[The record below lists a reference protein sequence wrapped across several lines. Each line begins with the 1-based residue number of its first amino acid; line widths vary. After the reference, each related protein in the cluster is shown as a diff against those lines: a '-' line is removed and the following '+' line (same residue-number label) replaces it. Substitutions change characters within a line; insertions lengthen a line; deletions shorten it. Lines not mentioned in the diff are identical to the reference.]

1 MYSRFVSAVLLMML
15 GACSSG
21 GSGDASPE
29 SANLSLAQYEAF
41 EGFLDIYWDN
51 DGGRLLLKVDEL
63 DEPLLYQSSMA
74 RGVGSND
81 LGLDRGQLGGGKIVR
96 FVRNGPKVL
105 LIEDNL
111 AYRAISD
118 DADERNAVEESFARS
133 VIWGFEVIEEGVD
146 GLLLDG
152 TEFFTRDAVD
162 ITGRLERAGEGSYSV
177 DASRSAIYL
186 PRTKAFPK
194 NTETEAIV
202 TYAGKPT
209 GPYLPTVVPDP
220 TAVTVHLHHSFIELP
235 DDDYEPLPYHPRAG
249 VIGFSY
255 EGTAFADYAT
265 PIGDDLNIRFGRR
278 HRLNKVN
285 PDAEVSE
292 AV

>member
-133 VIWGFEVIEEGVD
+133 VIWGFEIIEEGVD

-152 TEFFTRDAVD
+152 TEFFTRDAVG
-162 ITGRLERAGEGSYSV
+162 IAGRLERAGEWIERSSV
-177 DASRSAIYL
+177 LSSRPPS
-186 PRTKAFPK
+186 
-194 NTETEAIV
+194 
-202 TYAGKPT
+202 
-209 GPYLPTVVPDP
+209 
-220 TAVTVHLHHSFIELP
+220 
-235 DDDYEPLPYHPRAG
+235 
-249 VIGFSY
+249 
-255 EGTAFADYAT
+255 
-265 PIGDDLNIRFGRR
+265 RR
-278 HRLNKVN
+278 RQMNGCAACEE
-285 PDAEVSE
+285 DQ
-292 AV
+292 